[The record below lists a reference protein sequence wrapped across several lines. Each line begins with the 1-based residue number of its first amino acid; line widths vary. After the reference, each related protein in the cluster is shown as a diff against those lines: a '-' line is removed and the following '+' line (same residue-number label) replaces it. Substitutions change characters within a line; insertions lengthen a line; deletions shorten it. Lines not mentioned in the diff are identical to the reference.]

1 MATFNPTTPTQ
12 ISLTKSTSTD
22 TVSEKVSFANVGT
35 IKATSLSSDNL
46 VIGGKI
52 TATEIVNTGTGSPTI
67 SSNST
72 IDLNAQDS
80 VRVNTSVFKLA
91 TMSQGQIDSLVAQTG
106 DLVFNSTVNKFQGY
120 HLSGWVNLN

>member
-22 TVSEKVSFANVGT
+22 MVSEKVSFANVGT
-35 IKATSLSSDNL
+35 IKATTLSSDNL

>member
-35 IKATSLSSDNL
+35 IKATTLSSDNL